1 MDHINFFINWKNQD
15 LENIKKQFSE
25 SLKATFV
32 LNVDREVTYNYSQ
45 TVNLLEKRFEGE
57 QNWNFDI
64 MRKYTRND
72 ECIVITNIICE
83 DQSYQL
89 KEPLS
94 VCILTFKDHKL
105 IRMYM
110 ETGLSSD

>member
-1 MDHINFFINWKNQD
+1 
-15 LENIKKQFSE
+15 
-25 SLKATFV
+25 
-32 LNVDREVTYNYSQ
+32 
-45 TVNLLEKRFEGE
+45 
-57 QNWNFDI
+57 

-89 KEPLS
+89 NESLS
-94 VCILTFKDHKL
+94 VCILIFKDHKL